1 MIFAK
6 HLKNMIN
13 TYNIYKNLRK
23 VTFPTLE
30 LSCLILG
37 MKSFLVDILNTRFE
51 IFKIFVDK
59 E

>member
-1 MIFAK
+1 
-6 HLKNMIN
+6 MIN